1 MGSLSFAAKLPLS
14 LKAVPE
20 LIRQKNVSSSSASG
34 QEEAVDGSDGLLL
47 RGRAVPR
54 SARAKSVR
62 PLLEVCVDALVVAA
76 GGETSRSDERVLVFR
91 PADMQDRD
99 KWLLAINRPFHT
111 TNTPSHTIDAISNSL
126 HTTVSPVHAVNDT
139 SLTPSANERGG
150 PCEEQAGRPDA
161 ATVEVTCTAEQPTAP
176 AVVQNHWV
184 AAEMATAEH
193 CVPST
198 VQEHQAAAT
207 IQARARKGAF
217 PGAQIPTPQE
227 PQCFACKEADEVC
240 YHFAP
245 QRQHTPRLGLA
256 ALNTVTIIWGS
267 QHAII
272 KDLVELTSL
281 PSLLNALRFSIAA
294 CVLSLVWLLCRPRGS
309 GVRWLALTLAGGE
322 LGLCQTLGF
331 TLQLYS
337 LNWTTAS
344 RSAFLLYLNAPLVP
358 ILSWLMGERFIG
370 LRTFGSASLAVAGTL
385 LLTYDGGP
393 PNFGDLLSFSAAVSS
408 ALFIVRLSHHSTQHE
423 ATGLSVVSLSTTAG
437 LSCLLLAACVL
448 FSPAKG
454 LDRLLSDLV
463 MLGFAAPTWPS
474 VWHGLSLLYLSLV
487 PTALAGW
494 LQAWGQARVKPH
506 EAVIIYT
513 MDPVYGAFFAWLLLG
528 EVLHLQGYA
537 GIALVLSANVLR
549 QLPWEAWQGTRSLL
563 TPLPAEEILERGA
576 SVDDKATPLLR
587 TSSM

>member
-111 TNTPSHTIDAISNSL
+111 TNTPSHTIDSISNSL

-240 YHFAP
+240 YHFA
-245 QRQHTPRLGLA
+245 TP
-256 ALNTVTIIWGS
+256 
-267 QHAII
+267 
-272 KDLVELTSL
+272 
-281 PSLLNALRFSIAA
+281 
-294 CVLSLVWLLCRPRGS
+294 
-309 GVRWLALTLAGGE
+309 
-322 LGLCQTLGF
+322 
-331 TLQLYS
+331 
-337 LNWTTAS
+337 
-344 RSAFLLYLNAPLVP
+344 
-358 ILSWLMGERFIG
+358 
-370 LRTFGSASLAVAGTL
+370 
-385 LLTYDGGP
+385 
-393 PNFGDLLSFSAAVSS
+393 
-408 ALFIVRLSHHSTQHE
+408 
-423 ATGLSVVSLSTTAG
+423 
-437 LSCLLLAACVL
+437 
-448 FSPAKG
+448 
-454 LDRLLSDLV
+454 
-463 MLGFAAPTWPS
+463 PT
-474 VWHGLSLLYLSLV
+474 
-487 PTALAGW
+487 
-494 LQAWGQARVKPH
+494 
-506 EAVIIYT
+506 
-513 MDPVYGAFFAWLLLG
+513 
-528 EVLHLQGYA
+528 
-537 GIALVLSANVLR
+537 
-549 QLPWEAWQGTRSLL
+549 
-563 TPLPAEEILERGA
+563 A
-576 SVDDKATPLLR
+576 SVDTNAPPATAFTPTTLATPLATPSLPATAPTTR
-587 TSSM
+587 SSTHVHPRKTFKPPRHPPGGRPHGVRR